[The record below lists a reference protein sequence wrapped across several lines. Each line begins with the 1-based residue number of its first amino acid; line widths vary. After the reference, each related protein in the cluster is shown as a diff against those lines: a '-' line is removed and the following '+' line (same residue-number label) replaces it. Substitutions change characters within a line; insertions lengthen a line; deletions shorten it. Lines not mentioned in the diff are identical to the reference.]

1 MAMSLVDALQRWA
14 DALEAQVGQKL
25 TNLQQGNFIKLAN
38 GTVRIGCR
46 DTQNHDTLH
55 NDIQHNNTWHNGF
68 VCDTQ
73 HKRHSA

>member
-1 MAMSLVDALQRWA
+1 MSLVDALQRWA
-14 DALEAQVGQKL
+14 DALEAQVGPKR
-25 TNLQQGNFIKLAN
+25 TNTQQVNFIKLAN

-46 DTQNHDTLH
+46 DTQNHATLH